1 MEKRSCIHV
10 LLFLLPTCTVFS
22 QWEMAQLEIYK
33 VRKFQTYLWNTSFAM
48 IASTNNGLLFCLM
61 NNVWVAG
68 IFFFIKVH
76 LCEVCFACDGFS
88 WILFQEVR
96 YNIRWQMV
104 ASSVIKMACTIVC
117 MWILIRLSGLYIPVY
132 RYISYSPLVASLCIK
147 VEVSVPCSYAW

>member
-68 IFFFIKVH
+68 TIFFFFLLKYIFVKYVLHVMVFHGFCSRKFKVQYK
-76 LCEVCFACDGFS
+76 VADGNS
-88 WILFQEVR
+88 YQ
-96 YNIRWQMV
+96 
-104 ASSVIKMACTIVC
+104 
-117 MWILIRLSGLYIPVY
+117 SGLYHCMYVNFN
-132 RYISYSPLVASLCIK
+132 SPEWII
-147 VEVSVPCSYAW
+147 YTGI